1 MGITQARLEA
11 QEIIRACEKALKK
24 HIQLIKK
31 RKHVSSIVATLERL
45 KDDTRGD
52 DPQAIYEH
60 IAKLNQLTRG
70 FAGHALK
77 TSVKK
82 IKK

>member
-1 MGITQARLEA
+1 MGVTQARIEA

-31 RKHVSSIVATLERL
+31 RRHVASIVATLERL
-45 KDDTRGD
+45 KVDMRGD
-52 DPQAIYEH
+52 DPAMIYEH

-77 TSVKK
+77 SSVRK

>member
-1 MGITQARLEA
+1 MGIIQARLEA

-31 RKHVSSIVATLERL
+31 RKHVASIVATLERL
-45 KDDTRGD
+45 KSDMLSDDTSV
-52 DPQAIYEH
+52 IYER
-60 IAKLNQLTRG
+60 IERLNQLTRG

-82 IKK
+82 TKK